1 MYDIRNRLEEPWR
14 SPRRL
19 GGSRVEAAR
28 SCAAY
33 ALVLEA
39 EVVVDGALDGLGPLL
54 HRDHRHSFTTD
65 VQDKTKVLRMQQ
77 IQERER
83 EEEDVGCGRDKEKE
97 ENQIREMIIA
107 STKVLR

>member
-65 VQDKTKVLRMQQ
+65 VQDKTKVLHMQQ
-77 IQERER
+77 IRERER
-83 EEEDVGCGRDKEKE
+83 EEDVGCGRDKEKE
-97 ENQIREMIIA
+97 ENQIREMIIT